1 MDQRVINLFHESI
14 EAKMQAGESL
24 APQIAHASEVL
35 VEALLNESK
44 ILTCGNGVCAA
55 QAQILTS
62 CLLNRFEH
70 ERPSLPSFSLGAD
83 YITQSAIAS
92 DYSNNDIYAK
102 QIRALGQAG
111 DVLVLITTS
120 GNSANL
126 LQAISAAHDRDI
138 RVVALTGGDGGD
150 AAALLDN
157 QDIELRAPLA
167 SKIRIHE
174 VHLLTLFCLC
184 DLIDRQ
190 LFGSH
195 S

>member
-14 EAKMQAGESL
+14 QAKMQTGESL
-24 APQIAHASEVL
+24 APQIVHASEVM
-35 VEALLNESK
+35 VQALLNENK

-62 CLLNRFEH
+62 CLINRFEQ
-70 ERPSLPSFSLGAD
+70 ERPSLPSFSLGTD
-83 YITQSAIAS
+83 FTTQTAIAS
-92 DYSNNDIYAK
+92 DYSINDIYAK
-102 QIRALGQAG
+102 QVRALGQPG
-111 DVLVLITTS
+111 DILVLLTTT
-120 GNSANL
+120 GNAGNL

-157 QDIELRAPLA
+157 RDIELRASL
-167 SKIRIHE
+167 SSRIRVHE
-174 VHLLTLFCLC
+174 VQLLTIFCLC
-184 DLIDRQ
+184 DLIEQQ

>member
-14 EAKMQAGESL
+14 QAKMQTGESL
-24 APQIAHASEVL
+24 APQIVHASEVM
-35 VEALLNESK
+35 VQALLNENK

-62 CLLNRFEH
+62 CLVNRFEQ
-70 ERPSLPSFSLGAD
+70 ERPSLPALSLGTD
-83 YITQSAIAS
+83 FTTQTAIAS
-92 DYSNNDIYAK
+92 DYSINDIYAK
-102 QIRALGQAG
+102 QIRSLGQPG
-111 DVLVLITTS
+111 DILVVLTTT
-120 GNSANL
+120 GNPGNL

-138 RVVALTGGDGGD
+138 RVVALTGGDGGH

-157 QDIELRAPLA
+157 RDIELRASL
-167 SKIRIHE
+167 SSRIRVHE
-174 VHLLTLFCLC
+174 VQLLTIFCLC
-184 DLIDRQ
+184 DLIEQQ